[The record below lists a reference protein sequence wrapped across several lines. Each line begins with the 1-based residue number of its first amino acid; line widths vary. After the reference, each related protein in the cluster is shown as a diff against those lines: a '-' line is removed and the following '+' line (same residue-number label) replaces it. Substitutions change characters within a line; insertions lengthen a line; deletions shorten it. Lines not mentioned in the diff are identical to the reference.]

1 MSLLIWAWLLSA
13 LAAGLFFSAGVAWVK
28 QRGARADARSDAARR
43 PADINS
49 DALQSIVE
57 AEVRTRG
64 AKSAV
69 ITDELGLVVA
79 ASSAGSEHGDA
90 LAAFGAYLAEVGTK
104 ARRVLPLHEVRQVIV
119 RDDRNMTLI
128 VRPIESAD
136 HSLALVTL
144 ADAPE
149 RERAAPNDSDQR

>member
-1 MSLLIWAWLLSA
+1 MSPLAWAWLLSA
-13 LAAGLFFSAGVAWVK
+13 VGAGVFFAAGAIWIK
-28 QRGARADARSDAARR
+28 QHGLRAAARSEAARR
-43 PADINS
+43 PAGINS

-64 AKSAV
+64 ARSAV

-79 ASSAGSEHGDA
+79 ASAAGSEHGDA

-119 RDDRNMTLI
+119 RDDRDVTLI
-128 VRPIESAD
+128 VRPIDSED

-144 ADAPE
+144 AVPAERDA
-149 RERAAPNDSDQR
+149 AAPTSPEPR

>member
-1 MSLLIWAWLLSA
+1 VTLMIWAWLLSVVGA
-13 LAAGLFFSAGVAWVK
+13 LLFFAAGATWIR
-28 QRGARADARSDAARR
+28 QRTVRAATRTDAARR

-69 ITDELGLVVA
+69 ITDEMGLVVA
-79 ASSAGSEHGDA
+79 ASVAGSEHGDA

-119 RDDRNMTLI
+119 RDDRNVTLI
-128 VRPIESAD
+128 VRPLDSAD

-144 ADAPE
+144 AEPTE
-149 RERAAPNDSDQR
+149 REGAPKPSPEPR